1 MKLVL
6 FFYFLLLPVLCKAQP
21 YLPKEGDIVFQ
32 TSRSTQSAAV
42 QAATASPYSHM
53 GIILFQKGKPYVFEA
68 VQPVKF
74 TELGQ
79 WLARGKAGHFVA
91 KRLKSSLNA
100 TEVGKLH
107 VYARRYVGKPYDLT
121 FEWSDERIYCSELVW
136 KLYKQA
142 ANVELAPLEKLGSF
156 NLKAPVVRK
165 KLTERYGAN
174 IPLKEPVISPVA
186 IFNSPLL
193 LTIAKHGVAP
203 RIQ

>member
-1 MKLVL
+1 MKLIF
-6 FFYFLLLPVLCKAQP
+6 FFYFLLLPLLCKAQP

-32 TSRSTQSAAV
+32 TSRSSQSAAV

-53 GIILFQKGKPYVFEA
+53 GIVLFQKAKPYVFEA

-74 TELGQ
+74 TDLEK

-91 KRLKSSLNA
+91 KRLKSPLNA
-100 TEVGKLH
+100 KDVEKLH
-107 VYARRYVGKPYDLT
+107 VQARQYVGKPYDLT
-121 FEWSDERIYCSELVW
+121 FEWTDERIYCSELVW

-142 ANVELAPLEKLGSF
+142 ANLELAPLEKLGSF
-156 NLKAPVVRK
+156 NLKSPAVRK

-174 IPLKEPVISPVA
+174 IPFKEPVISPVA

-193 LTIAKHGVAP
+193 VTVAKRGLSP
-203 RIQ
+203 KIE